1 MNDISIELLE
11 KIKELFNLNYDQ
23 SKKVESAL
31 KLLEKGDATYA
42 DAQDYAI
49 EVGEILANALGIITT
64 DKLPNGKMYY
74 NIAQKILEPTLT
86 NNYTLISDYSKQVQ
100 SNLNQSA
107 NIGLKSIA
115 SELNQNRIHGI
126 AWKVSQSDNFDD
138 VKWLL
143 NDPIIQFSQSV
154 VDDTIQSNVS
164 LHYRT
169 GRSPVIK
176 RKVMGH
182 ACEWCMNLAGT
193 YSYPDVPDNV
203 YQRHRDCRCQVTYDP
218 KDGSRKVQDVWSK
231 KWDNEGLKKSS
242 NEYTNNQNLSK
253 NKLSVL
259 MQQENAQNYRPI
271 IRGDKAEVN
280 YNSTIILNTKKVDS
294 YKDYDIYISDKSSI
308 KKRALHEI
316 KNRTDDALQKWNI
329 KGKPKI
335 VIFNE
340 ADSIGVYGKYDAITN
355 TVFYCDNIAS
365 KSVRTRTQAEYHEM
379 WHMRQAENFSSKY
392 GDITKDNYAKYI
404 DFACNESKKN
414 IDAIGITEY
423 NVNEISE
430 YAAKN
435 YLRGRF
441 DEVEAEYYAIVK
453 KG

>member
-1 MNDISIELLE
+1 MNDVSIELLE

-31 KLLEKGDATYA
+31 KLLEKGRATYA

-49 EVGEILANALGIITT
+49 EVGEMLADALGIITT

-107 NIGLKSIA
+107 NIGLKSIP
-115 SELNQNRIHGI
+115 SELNQDRIHGI

-154 VDDTIQSNVS
+154 VDDTIQSNAN

-218 KDGSRKVQDVWSK
+218 KDGSRKVRNVHSGRWYESTKNDILSIERTSNNETAYPLKSVPERFQRYVPDKATRERIIEESLKLEKPIFMDDIVGKYAQYIQPKDGMYDVVLHGNK
-231 KWDNEGLKKSS
+231 YFV
-242 NEYTNNQNLSK
+242 EYFGKRIDPDTLCAMIAQRSDYEKNQPIRLISCNTGAVSDGVADYVS
-253 NKLSVL
+253 NKLHVKVQAPTTTAYVYPPKNGVSEVF
-259 MQQENAQNYRPI
+259 
-271 IRGDKAEVN
+271 AE
-280 YNSTIILNTKKVDS
+280 
-294 YKDYDIYISDKSSI
+294 
-308 KKRALHEI
+308 
-316 KNRTDDALQKWNI
+316 
-329 KGKPKI
+329 
-335 VIFNE
+335 
-340 ADSIGVYGKYDAITN
+340 
-355 TVFYCDNIAS
+355 
-365 KSVRTRTQAEYHEM
+365 TRQGARNGEFVE
-379 WHMRQAENFSSKY
+379 
-392 GDITKDNYAKYI
+392 
-404 DFACNESKKN
+404 
-414 IDAIGITEY
+414 
-423 NVNEISE
+423 
-430 YAAKN
+430 
-435 YLRGRF
+435 F
-441 DEVEAEYYAIVK
+441 DGMVK
-453 KG
+453 KDG

>member
-31 KLLEKGDATYA
+31 NLLEKGRATYA

-74 NIAQKILEPTLT
+74 NIAKKILEPTLT

-115 SELNQNRIHGI
+115 SELNQDRIHGI

-154 VDDTIQSNVS
+154 VDDTIQSNAS

-218 KDGSRKVQDVWSK
+218 KDGSRKVQDVWSGEWNSNTK
-231 KWDNEGLKKSS
+231 NGIDKEVLIEYSNTPTKTLKSAWRDGIDTGWMS
-242 NEYTNNQNLSK
+242 AL
-253 NKLSVL
+253 
-259 MQQENAQNYRPI
+259 
-271 IRGDKAEVN
+271 VN
-280 YNSTIILNTKKVDS
+280 YEDYFNTYSQLYKNLVGERTKDGIEIKSISEHFMYRIFGTLIDPKIYKEQLRIVRRSGVELEKVIEALLYGDSNPVVYDKKGNPSKVYFNEKCKVSINPDTGRL
-294 YKDYDIYISDKSSI
+294 IQCNPSSRKWKI
-308 KKRALHEI
+308 KK
-316 KNRTDDALQKWNI
+316 
-329 KGKPKI
+329 
-335 VIFNE
+335 
-340 ADSIGVYGKYDAITN
+340 
-355 TVFYCDNIAS
+355 
-365 KSVRTRTQAEYHEM
+365 
-379 WHMRQAENFSSKY
+379 
-392 GDITKDNYAKYI
+392 
-404 DFACNESKKN
+404 
-414 IDAIGITEY
+414 
-423 NVNEISE
+423 
-430 YAAKN
+430 
-435 YLRGRF
+435 
-441 DEVEAEYYAIVK
+441 
-453 KG
+453 